1 MAYPKIV
8 SKDNQILAYLNNIE
22 ECTLH
27 EKINGEYTFSFV
39 AIIEELKTEFL
50 YNLENLIEV
59 CNDWFIPLIIEEI
72 HSQDGLLT
80 VRVDCEHYSYKLLD
94 YKFLEGFK
102 YIGITATQA
111 MAKCLE
117 ATPFQFAGTDVTLK
131 TDIQYETETN
141 AREILVAIANDWK
154 GELKTRKNQV
164 FLWKKRGE
172 QRGVEFRFG
181 KNINSVKRTIDRSKK
196 DLENKPSISYEIDIL
211 DLREFDDYKELEYF
225 ELGDSV
231 FVYDEALNISLRAR
245 IIEVEYNP
253 VLNINTKV
261 TLGNLVEDIRG
272 SLSGIG
278 EAKKKVEE
286 VKQTLKE
293 NIPIW
298 DKIKEITNN
307 LGNVI
312 TEKLQGNIN
321 TAKNMVLNSTGTVKF
336 TDQGILIHDQP
347 SESNSSWAMRLNSTG
362 FAIANG
368 KNADGSW
375 NFRTFGTGKG
385 FTADEITAGTLEAIV
400 IKGVNILASS
410 ISGGKIEGVNIEGS
424 TIYAG
429 SKASGN
435 YTAITQNG
443 EIRIYEKGKRVVAFW
458 KSNNGGYLFLN
469 TADGLDAVRI
479 QPLDAN
485 TGGLDLSSW
494 NGSNLGKTRILSR
507 GMDLHCSLKSEGI
520 NIINANT
527 FVQGDFQVTGAKNA
541 LVHTTEFG
549 DRLMYAYEG
558 TRSKFFDEGVGF
570 LKDGICEIH
579 LNPMFLSTIEPL
591 DKSRYQVQLTPFET
605 SLNLYVERLEHDK
618 VRIRSDTQ
626 KEGKFFWHISG
637 IRKGYADEFMKQVL
651 GKEEYAPRDIQ
662 IQRKIENM
670 KG

>member
-1 MAYPKIV
+1 MPKYLGKV
-8 SKDNQILAYLNNIE
+8 ELGGFYLDNVPLLFPTKPWRPDSPIIDRYNVYGDIPSFKNAPNISRWTFGNTPTDKAKRLTWVKIGLDNGKSILICDRVILYSSRSDL
-22 ECTLH
+22 
-27 EKINGEYTFSFV
+27 GEYITGKNVSIDGMTYRLRALTGGANYKNGPTTGGERPNEWDSYICNEANLAGIPTPLPSELSRYQLKVDDLSTESNKFWNHVGIGTLCQELYRNDTNNTIVRGGTTPLYHYNV
-39 AIIEELKTEFL
+39 AVSTTAGTGFRPVLEVDNDPPTISGVD
-50 YNLENLIEV
+50 ENLGV
-59 CNDWFIPLIIEEI
+59 KSSTFDIPYTIDDFN
-72 HSQDGLLT
+72 STDTLT
-80 VRVDCEHYSYKLLD
+80 V
-94 YKFLEGFK
+94 
-102 YIGITATQA
+102 
-111 MAKCLE
+111 
-117 ATPFQFAGTDVTLK
+117 
-131 TDIQYETETN
+131 
-141 AREILVAIANDWK
+141 
-154 GELKTRKNQV
+154 
-164 FLWKKRGE
+164 
-172 QRGVEFRFG
+172 
-181 KNINSVKRTIDRSKK
+181 
-196 DLENKPSISYEIDIL
+196 
-211 DLREFDDYKELEYF
+211 
-225 ELGDSV
+225 
-231 FVYDEALNISLRAR
+231 
-245 IIEVEYNP
+245 
-253 VLNINTKV
+253 
-261 TLGNLVEDIRG
+261 
-272 SLSGIG
+272 
-278 EAKKKVEE
+278 
-286 VKQTLKE
+286 
-293 NIPIW
+293 
-298 DKIKEITNN
+298 
-307 LGNVI
+307 

-410 ISGGKIEGVNIEGS
+410 ISGGKIEGVTIEGS

-429 SKASGN
+429 NKASGN

-443 EIRIYEKGKRVVAFW
+443 EIRIYEKGKRVVEFW

-549 DRLMYAYEG
+549 DRVMYAYEG

-591 DKSRYQVQLTPFET
+591 DKARYQVQLTPFET